1 MRVGIIGSRTYQNKR
16 KIRDMIFRLKQE
28 FRNDLTIVSGG
39 CQDGADKFAK
49 KYALELDCK
58 YIEFN
63 PAHTQRNLYSA
74 LHDAY
79 YGKEYAAKWFFQRN
93 KMLAG
98 YVDYLIA
105 FMDTDSNGTVNT
117 IKEAEKKGKKV
128 VIMT

>member
-1 MRVGIIGSRTYQNKR
+1 MRIGIIGSRTYQNKR
-16 KIRDMIFRLKQE
+16 KIREMIFKLKNE
-28 FRNDLTIVSGG
+28 FTNNLEIVSGG
-39 CQDGADKFAK
+39 CHDGADRYAK

-58 YIEFN
+58 YTEFN

-79 YGKEYAAKWFFQRN
+79 YGKEYAVKWFFQRN
-93 KMLAG
+93 KMLAQ

-105 FMDTDSNGTVNT
+105 FMETNSSGTINT
-117 IKEAEKKGKKV
+117 IKEARKKGKKV

>member
-16 KIRDMIFRLKQE
+16 KIREMIFKLKQE
-28 FRNDLTIVSGG
+28 FKDTLEIVSGG

-93 KMLAG
+93 KMLAE

-105 FMDTDSNGTVNT
+105 FEDDNSKGTEYT
-117 IKEAEKKGKKV
+117 CKAARKRGKKV
-128 VIMT
+128 VVMT